1 MPKLRSKSCPPDP
14 LQATHEVFRTKL
26 DDYREVRPRFQ
37 YLSFRHKRHVFLKD
51 STLHAEC
58 IREVFGRVR
67 RSSRAA
73 SKIAGLHVLRHV
85 TATLINHG
93 KRVRSGHIPINT
105 IQHEFSLIKE
115 KTDLH
120 PDSMYKRKFNNQKF
134 FMQVLAADIES
145 QALITYLE
153 KIQLQERQIEQTL
166 NDEHVLYSL
175 SPVSEKY
182 FNDLRMIYLA

>member
-1 MPKLRSKSCPPDP
+1 M
-14 LQATHEVFRTKL
+14 
-26 DDYREVRPRFQ
+26 
-37 YLSFRHKRHVFLKD
+37 
-51 STLHAEC
+51 
-58 IREVFGRVR
+58 
-67 RSSRAA
+67 
-73 SKIAGLHVLRHV
+73 
-85 TATLINHG
+85 
-93 KRVRSGHIPINT
+93 

-153 KIQLQERQIEQTL
+153 KIQLQERQIEQVL
-166 NDEHVLYSL
+166 VDEHVLYSL